1 MRKLKNLS
9 SLFGSSLKAKAKAK
23 AAATSTAATTT
34 TVKTSQGMD
43 TALKHYVSSLDISSP
58 SISHSI
64 TKGSVKFPKP
74 PLDPINAPSLS
85 VLSAIPILNAEDS
98 GSDYEEDTK
107 QLALEISSIL
117 AGDASVASPDLQ
129 RTSRKTSLENKLEIP
144 WVPNFHTEI
153 RSERRKEVSRK
164 RKDTWIFKSTQG
176 NRFDRLVKLCAQ
188 TLGVRA
194 TMVAF
199 GKLGR
204 ENGVKEYNALI
215 EICINK
221 ARESD
226 DEDFALEYISRAF
239 KLMKLMKEQGFQLEN
254 ETYGP
259 FLMYIID
266 MGMVEEFNF
275 FCKFIKED
283 NPSSL
288 GRLGY
293 YEMLLH
299 ARVNNKEK
307 IQELCNHISNNHSNE
322 TITLQEN
329 YLLALCETEQK
340 NELLQ
345 LLEIIDITKV
355 SSLDHAVSIF
365 KSLGRLMLEPLAE
378 KFLLE
383 FKECDYGIENISTL
397 IFSYATSIPN
407 LAVEDVILKFKNM
420 HSVLEIAPALK
431 LYEKLIIFCCDS
443 HKVHAALD
451 VVDQICREGLTLSI
465 DMLNSILLASE
476 ASFEFNLG
484 QRIYSLV
491 RHHNL
496 IPNCETF
503 RSMISLR
510 AKMKDFGGAY
520 DLLDDLKKLK
530 LTPTASMYNAIMAVY
545 FREKNINGALAV
557 FKKMK
562 LAGVK
567 PDSQTY
573 SYLIV
578 NCDNE
583 DQIIKYHEELKIA
596 GISVSKQIYM
606 ALINAYATCGQFEK
620 AKQVLSDE
628 RIPLKNFNE
637 IKSVL
642 VSALA
647 SHGQLDDALG
657 LYEEIKNAGNS
668 LEPKSV
674 ICLIDHLQ
682 SEGEISRLLKLLEE
696 LQDPDYWVDGCCRV
710 IMYCMRNKH
719 ISSAVNLLKQLKD
732 RISSDELVMQVLFD
746 EVFSLFAET
755 QPMELHM
762 GLELLQAIKD
772 ELCVCP
778 SRKSLDFLL
787 SACGRAKD
795 LHNSLSIWK
804 EYEAAG
810 YPYNV
815 TSYLRM
821 YQALLA
827 SGDQKSAKLM
837 LAKIPKYDLHVCLII
852 QACQKTYIGS
862 NSTKGKKKKK
872 NKEKTNEKKNKNNQE
887 KESIVK

>member
-9 SLFGSSLKAKAKAK
+9 SLFGSSLKAKAKTK

-43 TALKHYVSSLDISSP
+43 AALKHYVSSLDISSP

-98 GSDYEEDTK
+98 GSDY
-107 QLALEISSIL
+107 
-117 AGDASVASPDLQ
+117 GDASVASPDLQ

-153 RSERRKEVSRK
+153 RSERRKE
-164 RKDTWIFKSTQG
+164 
-176 NRFDRLVKLCAQ
+176 

-266 MGMVEEFNF
+266 MGVT
-275 FCKFIKED
+275 
-283 NPSSL
+283 
-288 GRLGY
+288 
-293 YEMLLH
+293 
-299 ARVNNKEK
+299 ATNKY
-307 IQELCNHISNNHSNE
+307 H
-322 TITLQEN
+322 TPFAEN

-407 LAVEDVILKFKNM
+407 LAVEDAILKFKNM

-815 TSYLRM
+815 TSYLRHTLIFLLSF
-821 YQALLA
+821 QALDV
-827 SGDQKSAKLM
+827 SSPFGFRGP
-837 LAKIPKYDLHVCLII
+837 KIGEAY
-852 QACQKTYIGS
+852 AC
-862 NSTKGKKKKK
+862 
-872 NKEKTNEKKNKNNQE
+872 
-887 KESIVK
+887 